1 MRINE
6 ILVESQQLDE
16 GPLGSLVKAAGRG
29 VGNVIGGVAGAAGAA
44 KGAVK
49 GAVDRAKSSFKAG
62 EKGAY
67 DTLAG
72 KPTAAPA
79 SGGAAAPDQTQTN
92 LAKTGNPVGAPSDQ
106 APAAPAEKPGLLKK
120 MGQAVGDFKAGFQ
133 QGSGQSTAPDAS
145 APAVTSQAP
154 ATNTPA
160 PAAAAQNSTADTQQ
174 QPVAKQP
181 TVYAQV
187 KANIDK
193 LDKKGKQRI
202 LQALQKQL
210 GTSTVA
216 STPQQQTAS
225 EQPPVQQPVVKPR
238 AKKSVNISGR
248 KKAAAPQQQM
258 VNQSKEPKG
267 TMVAESFSI
276 FRKH

>member
-6 ILVESQQLDE
+6 ILVESKLDE
-16 GPLGSLVKAAGRG
+16 GPFGSLVKAAGRG

-72 KPTAAPA
+72 KPAAAP
-79 SGGAAAPDQTQTN
+79 SAAAPDQTQAN

-106 APAAPAEKPGLLKK
+106 TPAAPAEKPGLLKK

-133 QGSGQSTAPDAS
+133 QGSGQA
-145 APAVTSQAP
+145 APAASSQAP
-154 ATNTPA
+154 ASTAQAPTAPADAKADPNAAPATDTAAQPKAATPA
-160 PAAAAQNSTADTQQ
+160 ADPKADTAYAQAQKAINGLAPEQKKELVTMIQADPKVKAALAKPAAASTAPQA
-174 QPVAKQP
+174 VAKPKIKQP
-181 TVYAQV
+181 L
-187 KANIDK
+187 KI
-193 LDKKGKQRI
+193 KGAKQAAP
-202 LQALQKQL
+202 Q
-210 GTSTVA
+210 
-216 STPQQQTAS
+216 PQQQVA
-225 EQPPVQQPVVKPR
+225 
-238 AKKSVNISGR
+238 
-248 KKAAAPQQQM
+248 
-258 VNQSKEPKG
+258 SKENLG
-267 TMVAESFSI
+267 NMVAESFSI